1 MTDAEL
7 STLEAAAKAAT
18 PGPWMWDEYGN
29 YDSAGTLLPYG
40 EADCRYIAEANPAA
54 ILELIEE
61 LQQTRKERDW
71 VIQNIRPTDV
81 GPTACPTKEIW
92 YNCDEGLETP
102 RNKDVCHK
110 CWLDAAKE
118 ATCQK

>member
-7 STLEAAAKAAT
+7 DALERVLKNMLHGKSVLSLT
-18 PGPWMWDEYGN
+18 QTIKPEGV
-29 YDSAGTLLPYG
+29 
-40 EADCRYIAEANPAA
+40 
-54 ILELIEE
+54 LELIEE
-61 LQQTRKERDW
+61 LRLTRKERDW

-92 YNCDEGLETP
+92 YNCDEGLKTP

-118 ATCQK
+118 AVSCQKQLFQIAF